1 MLVYEVVYGREGSVH
16 VVHGLLEFF
25 VFFFGDFYAFVLF
38 FLEAELASYGVA
50 DEIFT
55 RGVAEVLVLVDEVL
69 GFVEQ
74 FRRQDDALAEEVF
87 YGVRVSLHL
96 HGLGGDFA
104 DERGEFLVRIIT
116 YA

>member
-55 RGVAEVLVLVDEVL
+55 RGVAQLPISVYEVLS
-69 GFVEQ
+69 FVEQ
-74 FRRQDDALAEEVF
+74 FRR
-87 YGVRVSLHL
+87 
-96 HGLGGDFA
+96 
-104 DERGEFLVRIIT
+104 
-116 YA
+116 

>member
-1 MLVYEVVYGREGSVH
+1 MLVYEVVYGREGSAH
-16 VVHGLLEFF
+16 VVHGLLELF

-55 RGVAEVLVLVDEVL
+55 RGVAEVLVLVYEVL

-104 DERGEFLVRIIT
+104 DERSEFLVGVV
-116 YA
+116 